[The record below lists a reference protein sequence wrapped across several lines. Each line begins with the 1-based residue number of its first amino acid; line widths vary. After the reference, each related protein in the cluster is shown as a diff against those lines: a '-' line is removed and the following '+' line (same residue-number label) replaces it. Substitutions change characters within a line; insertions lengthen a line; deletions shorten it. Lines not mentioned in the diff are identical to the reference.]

1 LIVTEALRAR
11 KAWRAFFFILEDG
24 MPIEQ
29 YREVCVL
36 LLVSIAAVND
46 LRTRR
51 IPNRL
56 LLAGLAVAFVLC
68 VMSVNPS
75 AALLAA
81 LGGAVTGLV
90 MFLPFYLVRG
100 MAAGDVKLLAVVGAF
115 SGAQDAL
122 QIAVL
127 TWCAGG
133 VMALVLLLL
142 RGRLMLAVGNVGRM
156 LGGLVITRGV
166 AAAPAAQ
173 ESAGSMPYGVAIAI
187 GTVAVLLSHYS

>member
-1 LIVTEALRAR
+1 
-11 KAWRAFFFILEDG
+11 

-29 YREVCVL
+29 YREGFVL

-46 LRTRR
+46 LMTRC

-68 VMSVNPS
+68 VISANPGT
-75 AALLAA
+75 ALLVA
-81 LGGAVTGLV
+81 LGGALTGLV

-115 SGAQDAL
+115 SGAQDTL
-122 QIAVL
+122 WIAVL

-133 VMALVLLLL
+133 VMALLLVLL
-142 RGRLMLAVGNVGRM
+142 RGRLQLAINNVGRM
-156 LGGLVITRGV
+156 LGGLVITRGMAV
-166 AAAPAAQ
+166 APAQ
-173 ESAGSMPYGVAIAI
+173 ESAGSMPYGVAIAL
-187 GTVAVLLSHYS
+187 GTVAVLLRHYS